1 MPIDKISGVAFTA
14 INKLSGI
21 AKASI
26 ANVSGVSTAAA
37 SNVEFFVDA
46 SDSSSY
52 SGSGTTWSDLSG
64 NGYDLTLTNGPAY
77 NSGSIDSF
85 SFDGSNDYAQNG
97 NGLQIFGASDAY
109 TTEVWMRLTSA
120 FSIRS
125 MIGKRESSNSAN
137 GWVIAFRS
145 GSTYNGLLWVL

>member
-64 NGYDLTLTNGPAY
+64 NGYDLTLTNAALTMVY
-77 NSGSIDSF
+77 
-85 SFDGSNDYAQNG
+85 
-97 NGLQIFGASDAY
+97 FG
-109 TTEVWMRLTSA
+109 EVQALR
-120 FSIRS
+120 
-125 MIGKRESSNSAN
+125 
-137 GWVIAFRS
+137 
-145 GSTYNGLLWVL
+145 VL